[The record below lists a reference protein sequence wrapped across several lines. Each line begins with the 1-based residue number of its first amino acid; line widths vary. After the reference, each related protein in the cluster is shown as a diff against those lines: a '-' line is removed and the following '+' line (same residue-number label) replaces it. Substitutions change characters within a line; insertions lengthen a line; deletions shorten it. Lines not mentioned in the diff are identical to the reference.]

1 MIIIDFWIGS
11 ISSRKPCGFQN
22 DGLRQ
27 LPATACWAPREV
39 FVMLVFVSLLPM
51 LGSCTPTTAVIG
63 AGART
68 GLVLAEDRPVKEI
81 WRDSRLKIAINRELL
96 ATSFSDTYW
105 SLNTTIFEG
114 RVLLTGRVKTVD
126 LRDQV
131 NQIAWSIEGVREVL
145 NEIEV
150 AQLTD
155 MSQIARDTL
164 IETALKAKMLSD
176 PIISDINYKIAAH
189 NNVLYVI
196 GIARDQVE
204 LKAVV
209 RHAREVSYV
218 RKFVNYVQLANN
230 PGRAR

>member
-1 MIIIDFWIGS
+1 M
-11 ISSRKPCGFQN
+11 
-22 DGLRQ
+22 
-27 LPATACWAPREV
+27 
-39 FVMLVFVSLLPM
+39 
-51 LGSCTPTTAVIG
+51 
-63 AGART
+63 
-68 GLVLAEDRPVKEI
+68 
-81 WRDSRLKIAINRELL
+81 
-96 ATSFSDTYW
+96 
-105 SLNTTIFEG
+105 
-114 RVLLTGRVKTVD
+114 LLTGRVKTVD